1 MKNLLENHKII
12 LSFSVLFLLVCSITV
27 TIISNNQL
35 SDSISI
41 TSSVLL
47 SIGFLVIFAM
57 IFLDF
62 IHSICN
68 P

>member
-1 MKNLLENHKII
+1 MKNLLENHKVIVS
-12 LSFSVLFLLVCSITV
+12 LTVLFLLVCSITV
-27 TIISNNQL
+27 TIISNDNL

-41 TSSVLL
+41 TSSILL

-62 IHSICN
+62 LESICN

>member
-1 MKNLLENHKII
+1 MRNLLENHKVM
-12 LSFSVLFLLVCSITV
+12 LSLSVLFLLVCSITV
-27 TIISNNQL
+27 TIMSNDNL

-62 IHSICN
+62 LESICN

>member
-1 MKNLLENHKII
+1 MRNLLENHKVT
-12 LSFSVLFLLVCSITV
+12 LSLSVLFLLVCSITV
-27 TIISNNQL
+27 TIMSNDNL

-62 IHSICN
+62 LESICN

>member
-1 MKNLLENHKII
+1 MKNLLENHKIT
-12 LSFSVLFLLVCSITV
+12 LSFSVLFLLVCSIAV
-27 TIISNNQL
+27 TIMSKNHVF
-35 SDSISI
+35 DSISI

-47 SIGFLVIFAM
+47 TISFLVIFAM

-62 IHSICN
+62 IKSICN

>member
-1 MKNLLENHKII
+1 MRNLLENHKVT
-12 LSFSVLFLLVCSITV
+12 LSLSVLFLLVCSITV
-27 TIISNNQL
+27 TIMSNDNL

-47 SIGFLVIFAM
+47 SIGILVIFAM

-62 IHSICN
+62 IKSVCN

>member
-1 MKNLLENHKII
+1 MRNLLENHKVT
-12 LSFSVLFLLVCSITV
+12 LSLSVLFLLVCSITV
-27 TIISNNQL
+27 TIMSNDNL

-41 TSSVLL
+41 TSSILL

-62 IHSICN
+62 LESICN

>member
-1 MKNLLENHKII
+1 MKNLLENHKVIVS
-12 LSFSVLFLLVCSITV
+12 LTVLFLLICSITV
-27 TIISNNQL
+27 TIISNDNL

-41 TSSVLL
+41 TSSIIL

-62 IHSICN
+62 LESICN